1 MYTCPKGHQ
10 STDAD
15 YCSECGALIGQS
27 SLAAAQAGDST
38 ATTPTGNDICPD
50 CGSPRN
56 ASNRYCE
63 VCRYDFQSKSSY
75 VVTTPGITPASAE
88 PVQDASPPAPPVT
101 SITIPATAASSTFAA
116 AQRLNVE
123 IIIDSTLVTDPEMA
137 AKCPKDAPKR
147 TFPLDLDENLVGR
160 RSDTKGVY
168 PEIEIED
175 SGASRR
181 HLKLIRQSDGGYA
194 ALELGSANGTKLNG
208 ADLEPGIITPVKAG
222 DEFVIG
228 MWTRLRITQR

>member
-27 SLAAAQAGDST
+27 SLAAVQAGDNT
-38 ATTPTGNDICPD
+38 VIKATGNDICPD
-50 CGSPRN
+50 CGTSRN
-56 ASNRYCE
+56 GSNRYCE

-75 VVTTPGITPASAE
+75 AVTTPGITPVPAE
-88 PVQDASPPAPPVT
+88 PVQDAAPPAPPVT
-101 SITIPATAASSTFAA
+101 SSTIPAKAASDAFVA

-123 IIIDSTLVTDPEMA
+123 IIIDPALADDPEML

-160 RSDTKGVY
+160 RSDSKGVY
-168 PEIEIED
+168 PEIEID
-175 SGASRR
+175 DTGASRR
-181 HLKLIRQSDGGYA
+181 HLKLIRQSDGSYA

-208 ADLEPGIITPVKAG
+208 VDLEPGIITPVKVG

>member
-1 MYTCPKGHQ
+1 MPICPKGHQ

-27 SLAAAQAGDST
+27 SLAATQASDSMAST
-38 ATTPTGNDICPD
+38 ATDSSICPD
-50 CGSPRN
+50 CGTPRN
-56 ASNRYCE
+56 GSNRFCE
-63 VCRYDFQSKSSY
+63 VCRYDFQDKKSYSA
-75 VVTTPGITPASAE
+75 TAPESTPVPAE
-88 PVQDASPPAPPVT
+88 QVQDAAPPAPAVAPDAAPT
-101 SITIPATAASSTFAA
+101 TAATFVA

-123 IIIDSTLVTDPEMA
+123 IYIDPALVTDPEMV

-147 TFPLDLDENLVGR
+147 TFPLDLDENLIGR
-160 RSDTKGVY
+160 RSDVKGVY
-168 PEIEIED
+168 PEIEID
-175 SGASRR
+175 DPGTSRR

-194 ALELGSANGTKLNG
+194 ALELGSSNGTKLNDV
-208 ADLEPGIITPVKAG
+208 DLEPGITAPVKIG